1 MEIMAI
7 ELSIIIPIYNAEK
20 VLKRCIDSVLKQTF
34 GNFELI
40 LVNDGST
47 DLSLDICNKY
57 KNFDKRIKVIHTDNR
72 GASAA
77 RNIGLEAAEGT
88 YIQFIDADDY
98 IAENMCERMVKA
110 LKSSNADMCLCGYNI
125 ISNENFVKKTSLF
138 EKEGEINNLYW
149 ELYRLS
155 GITYLW
161 NKLFIKEKIQ
171 EKFDEDTSFGEDLCF
186 ILHYLKNNRKIKCIS
201 DELYFYNTST
211 EGSLSKNYESI
222 IRFLPDTMNVTLE
235 FFDDL
240 NMDSTLLKDEYYKKI
255 LRYTTKFYLSNNNRK
270 ACKQYFRR
278 LVGTFNLIN
287 CNMNYKSNQLKVRV
301 IQFLIR
307 KKCAFIFCTLAKV
320 KARSR

>member
-1 MEIMAI
+1 MAV
-7 ELSIIIPIYNAEK
+7 ELSIVIPIYNAEK

-34 GNFELI
+34 GNFELV

-47 DLSLDICNKY
+47 DSSLDICNKY
-57 KNFDKRIKVIHTDNR
+57 KNLDKRIKVIHTDNR

-77 RNIGLEAAEGT
+77 RNTGLEAAEGT

-98 IAENMCERMVKA
+98 IAENMCERMVEA

-125 ISNENFVKKTSLF
+125 IRDESLVKRNPLF
-138 EKEGEINNLYW
+138 EKEGEISSLYW
-149 ELYRLS
+149 ELYRLFS
-155 GITYLW
+155 ITYLW

-171 EKFDEDTSFGEDLCF
+171 EKFDEDTNFGEDLCF

-201 DELYFYNTST
+201 DELYFYDIST
-211 EGSLSKNYESI
+211 EGSLSKNSESI

-255 LRYTTKFYLSNNNRK
+255 LRYTTKFYLSNKDRK

-278 LVGTFNLIN
+278 LVGTLNLIN
-287 CNMNYKSNQLKVRV
+287 CNMNYKSKQLKVQV
-301 IQFLIR
+301 LQFLIN
-307 KKCAFIFCTLAKV
+307 KKCDYIVCLLAQI
-320 KARSR
+320 KAGLR